1 MKTFYHVHRLA
12 RHMERHLDQF
22 DLLSCDV
29 FDTLLVRR
37 VHDPDALKWATTRYL
52 ERLAAQAGQG
62 HWTADRIHR
71 LRNRV
76 ESMHRR
82 RNGQTHPDREACY
95 PAFMADVLGVI
106 FGKSEVATLLTE
118 VTQYELS
125 IESAML
131 VARSDLVALLKKV
144 KAAGKRVVA
153 ITDMYLPAA
162 SIRVLLDRAGYQDLL
177 DDVYSSADTCRAKA
191 SGAAWPLL
199 AERWKA
205 NPARWWHVGDNPI
218 SDGLQPTQFG
228 VTAVVLRDV
237 REHHRKLLSRF
248 YARIAPR
255 RPYWR
260 GRLAQ
265 QWMLPLEDE
274 NIPRSPLFRLGY
286 SFFGPLLCAFVHH
299 VYERAR
305 ADGLGHVYFFSREGR
320 ILLGIWNE
328 LMPFLAAGEPSVPA
342 SYLHVSRVALAQ
354 AAHAHSGLSHEHAS
368 IAFLPAAN
376 RDFRDVAR
384 VFGLEVL
391 PFVAVLARHGLSS
404 DTVLSRWHDGW
415 RQEYTDCFKQCL
427 EDADF
432 QAEVRRQQAPA
443 QEALQRFLTEQG
455 FYQQARVGVVD
466 IGWLGTIQRFLHQAV
481 MHRSDHP
488 AIEGFLVAHS
498 LGYSFPRSPDNSIE
512 GFLFDHQQFSFCGSL
527 MFFSQVLFEEST
539 RAPQPGLLSYQ
550 LADTPPGYSLH
561 FRPESESEQEQSRY
575 FASLQAGVREAAR
588 RYGPAVAVLGY
599 SAQDWKP
606 WLNVLLTSHMAFPR
620 TSEVDVLTHRH
631 HTDDMTVGQPGA
643 RARAASRRLWN
654 RPLWALR
661 VNPFLRTYYY
671 LRHAVWLLRH

>member
-1 MKTFYHVHRLA
+1 MKTFHHPGRLA
-12 RHMERHLDQF
+12 RHVERHLDQF

-37 VHDPDALKWATTRYL
+37 VHDPDQLKWATTRFL
-52 ERLAAQAGQG
+52 EQRATQAGRL

-82 RNGQTHPDREACY
+82 RNGRQHPDQEASY
-95 PAFMADVLGVI
+95 PAFMADVLRVI
-106 FGKSEVATLLTE
+106 FGNQEMATRLAE
-118 VTQYELS
+118 VTRYELS

-131 VARSDLVALLKKV
+131 VARADLVGLLKKA
-144 KAAGKRVVA
+144 KASGKRVVA
-153 ITDMYLPAA
+153 ITDMYLPAEH
-162 SIRVLLDRAGYQDLL
+162 IRILLDRAGYQALI

-205 NPARWWHVGDNPI
+205 NPARWWHIGDNPI
-218 SDGLQPTQFG
+218 SDGLRPSQFG
-228 VTAVVLRDV
+228 LTAVILRDV
-237 REHHRKLLSRF
+237 REHHRKLLSRY

-265 QWMLPLEDE
+265 QWMLPLEAE
-274 NIPRSPLFRLGY
+274 NTPRSPLFRLGY

-299 VYERAR
+299 VHERALQH
-305 ADGLGHVYFFSREGR
+305 GLGHVYFFSREGR
-320 ILLGIWNE
+320 ILLDIWND
-328 LMPFLAAGEPSVPA
+328 LMPFLSAGAPVVPA
-342 SYLHVSRVALAQ
+342 TYLHVSRVALAQ
-354 AAHAHSGLSHEHAS
+354 AAHAHSGLSSEHAS

-384 VFGLEVL
+384 VFGLEVA
-391 PFVAVLARHGLSS
+391 PFAPVLARHGLAV

-415 RQEYTDCFKQCL
+415 HQSYADRFNQCL
-427 EDADF
+427 EDPDF

-443 QEALQRFLTEQG
+443 QEALQRYLTEQG

-481 MHRSDHP
+481 KHRPDHP
-488 AIEGFLVAHS
+488 AIEGYLVAHS
-498 LGYSFPRSPDNSIE
+498 LGFSFPRSADNSIE

-527 MFFSQVLFEEST
+527 MFFSQVLFEETT

-550 LADTPPGYSLH
+550 IADDAPGYTLR
-561 FRPESESEQEQSRY
+561 FRPESESEQAQSRY
-575 FASLQAGVREAAR
+575 FADLQAGIREAAR
-588 RYGPAVAVLGY
+588 RYGPAMAVLGY
-599 SAQDWKP
+599 TARDMKP

-620 TSEVDVLTHRH
+620 TAEVDVLTHRY

-661 VNPFLRTYYY
+661 MNPFLRAYYY